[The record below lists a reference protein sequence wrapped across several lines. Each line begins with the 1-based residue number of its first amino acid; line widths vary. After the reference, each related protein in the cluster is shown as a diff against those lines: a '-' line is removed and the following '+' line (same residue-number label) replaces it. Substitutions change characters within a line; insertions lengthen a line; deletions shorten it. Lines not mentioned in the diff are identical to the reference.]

1 MDSLLN
7 GLLFN
12 AGVAAFVLA
21 LVLIL
26 RAGAL
31 VTGEW
36 LRSFTGATQA
46 LLATRD
52 KKSIAFVFSLV
63 AIFGFVAIFAAFL
76 ALNIFW
82 AFHTS

>member
-26 RAGAL
+26 RAAAL
-31 VTGEW
+31 VTHEW
-36 LRSFTGATQA
+36 LRSFTGAAQA

-52 KKSIAFVFSLV
+52 KKSIALVFGLV

-76 ALNIFW
+76 AVNIFW
-82 AFHTS
+82 AYHT